1 MNAREVRRRSGR
13 MRPWLLSTAVLGTGL
28 AVGSA
33 QATAHAARLSGYNQI
48 YRPQVHFSARRH
60 WMNDPNGL
68 V

>member
-1 MNAREVRRRSGR
+1 